1 MCVILKPLV
10 PFDDAKLRCFLISRN
25 IFAINHAFNYRI
37 LDVYQ
42 GFVCENNGLLTGFNY
57 LSAICITIDVHI
69 LYSHQWFYNQKLNA
83 KEISNSAGK
92 TPVFSFSVIHL

>member
-10 PFDDAKLRCFLISRN
+10 PFDDAKLRCFSISRN
-25 IFAINHAFNYRI
+25 IFAINHAFNCRI

-57 LSAICITIDVHI
+57 LSAILFYVFLVFCLACIRCMNVQFRTKKMV
-69 LYSHQWFYNQKLNA
+69 LW
-83 KEISNSAGK
+83 
-92 TPVFSFSVIHL
+92 

>member
-42 GFVCENNGLLTGFNY
+42 GFVCENNDLLTGFNY
-57 LSAICITIDVHI
+57 LSAILFYVFLIFCLG
-69 LYSHQWFYNQKLNA
+69 LYPSYGCPVLN
-83 KEISNSAGK
+83 
-92 TPVFSFSVIHL
+92 